1 MATAG
6 ETKLD
11 GLVLV
16 EPQVHGDERGF
27 FVETYSKDAW
37 AELGVDAEFVQ
48 HNHSRSSHGT
58 LRGLHFQTSPGQ
70 AKLLRCARGAI
81 LDVAV
86 DLRRDSSTYGQWEG
100 HVLDDGTHHQLFVPI
115 GFAHGFVVLSD
126 VADVAYLVSSIYDP
140 ATEAG
145 IAWDDP
151 EVGVDWQVAE
161 PLLSERDKTA
171 PRLSE
176 IADSLPW

>member
-1 MATAG
+1 MAERG

-11 GLVLV
+11 GIVLV
-16 EPQVHGDERGF
+16 EPQVHGDSRGF
-27 FVETYSKDAW
+27 FVETYAREEW
-37 AELGVDAEFVQ
+37 QGLGVDAEFVQ
-48 HNHSRSSHGT
+48 QNHSRSSRGT

-70 AKLLRCARGAI
+70 AKLLRCARGEI
-81 LDVAV
+81 LDVVV

-100 HVLDDGTHHQLFVPI
+100 HVLDDEKHHQLFVPI
-115 GFAHGFVVLSD
+115 GFAHGFVVLSE
-126 VADVAYLVSSIYDP
+126 VADVCYQVSSLYDP
-140 ATEAG
+140 ATEMG

-151 EVGVDWQVAE
+151 AIGIDWQVAE

-171 PRLSE
+171 PSLAE

>member
-1 MATAG
+1 MAARG

-27 FVETYSKDAW
+27 FVETYGKDAW

-100 HVLDDGTHHQLFVPI
+100 HVLDDERHHQLFVPI

-126 VADVAYLVSSIYDP
+126 VADVAYLVSSVYDP

-151 EVGVDWQVAE
+151 AIGVDWQVAE
-161 PLLSERDKTA
+161 PLLSGRDKVA
-171 PRLSE
+171 PRLAE